1 MQPEQTSAHRLRSFA
16 GSLGSHAHASSPS
29 RGEHVPVNGGAPE
42 MLQKTEI
49 GAVSLR
55 GALKLHDPC
64 SEVAQQ
70 LHQGAEIQLKCE
82 QAVHE

>member
-1 MQPEQTSAHRLRSFA
+1 M
-16 GSLGSHAHASSPS
+16 
-29 RGEHVPVNGGAPE
+29 PVNGGAPE